1 MKYNDTQ
8 ITLRFTNTVTHP
20 HSLGNWMQW
29 AILKW
34 IVERLVLRS
43 IMIASAVRFCFI
55 HSWLTL
61 NQTEKENLNLCQNDI
76 SVISPIRPELFG
88 HCLVEYKGILSGVAE
103 KVRELCVSNIRGLFI
118 TCTGISI
125 WGLDRRSLIFIVC
138 VLFYPG
144 PLIIFFWSLLTF
156 HYFVWSFVTCMEFWH
171 TLLCFPL
178 AVRSLFA
185 FLVCYML
192 HVLRKLQNFDVI
204 TSRCHWISYW
214 INLKLIFRII

>member
-8 ITLRFTNTVTHP
+8 ITLHFTNTVTHP
-20 HSLGNWMQW
+20 HSLGNWMKW

-138 VLFYPG
+138 VLFYPD
-144 PLIIFFWSLLTF
+144 PLIIFFVPCSPFSICFPCLV
-156 HYFVWSFVTCMEFWH
+156 HVTCIARATEFWYH
-171 TLLCFPL
+171 QITLPL
-178 AVRSLFA
+178 NQL
-185 FLVCYML
+185 L
-192 HVLRKLQNFDVI
+192 N
-204 TSRCHWISYW
+204 
-214 INLKLIFRII
+214 